1 MKNIDFGIDLGT
13 TNSGIGRYENGK
25 VQVLKNPVGLGEIL
39 PSVVSFYKGRTLVG
53 NKAREQYLSNAGNVF
68 GAFKRKM
75 GTGESYAMSG
85 PEGLTQLS
93 PVDLSAYVL
102 KELKNYV
109 PGTNIEAAV
118 ITIPASF
125 DTIQSNAT
133 KQAGY
138 QAGFKEVVLLQE
150 PIAACLAYANLSNLN
165 IETEQKW
172 LVYDFGGGTFDVALV
187 HIDKRELKV
196 LDNRGNNFLGGVD
209 IDHAFLA
216 GTVVPKLSA
225 ITGDNDMWPRLLS
238 KDGAYE
244 KLWYYLNYKA
254 EEAKKE
260 LSVSQTTWMEIDF
273 PELDI
278 LTDIELSR
286 DDVNKAIK
294 PKYKES
300 EKFIIELL
308 AENSLTFEGIER
320 VILVGGTT
328 YIPFIKESLR
338 ALGVKVDESIDPT
351 TAVITGA
358 AYFAGAHPQSAAV
371 NDGGAA
377 PVANTIDVKLSFET
391 YSNDLEELIAFKI
404 TEAFTGFY
412 RITRTDGGFDTGLR
426 PFTQTANEFVTL
438 LPKARNTFKLSIYN
452 SEQQPVFE
460 TTAIAISHGLYGVS
474 GQLLPEDICIELDS
488 KENNTYLEVI
498 FKRNNILPLS
508 KTLYKTFSR
517 SIIKNSA
524 DKLIINVVEGKSGT
538 LPGSNLSIGYIAI
551 SGSELEGD
559 LIQGTDVEIQL
570 DIDESRG
577 LKVDVYIP
585 STAQQI
591 SQSFHISTKEVNI
604 DKMLLDIAAAEN
616 ILDVEIAE
624 SSKNEVFELSAM
636 FQRIKDEL
644 QSLKQAIHETKKDK
658 VTEERYRLD
667 DTKRKLL
674 SELDSLTRSRDVFI
688 ASSLYKKEK
697 EQYLE
702 QEKYATAAQK
712 SESKKIFDG
721 EKEMLQSGDKHLIK
735 RATTQLESLNDKI
748 FLQNDETFINLFWQ
762 LNSLPEFYY
771 ADISNLDELSEAGK
785 DAITKRDYLNLKHIV
800 NVMFSKVDD
809 MYKVKRRNETEHI
822 QHVQQTP
829 TFKTGLK

>member
-39 PSVVSFYKGRTLVG
+39 PSVVSFYRGRTLVG
-53 NKAREQYLSNAGNVF
+53 NKAREQYLTNAGNVF

-75 GTGESYAMSG
+75 GTAENYAVTSA
-85 PEGLTQLS
+85 EGVTQLS
-93 PVDLSAYVL
+93 PVDLSAYIL

-109 PGTNIEAAV
+109 PGTSIEAAV

-165 IETEQKW
+165 IEDEQKW

-187 HIDKRELKV
+187 YINKRELRV

-216 GTVVPKLSA
+216 GTVVPKLST
-225 ITGDNDMWPRLLS
+225 ITGDSDMWNKLVS

-244 KLWYYLNYKA
+244 KLWYYLGYKA

-273 PELDI
+273 PELEI

-286 DDVNKAIK
+286 DAINSAVK

-300 EKFIIELL
+300 EKFVIELL
-308 AENSLTFEGIER
+308 AENNLTFKDIER

-328 YIPFIKESLR
+328 YIPFIKDALR
-338 ALGVKVDESIDPT
+338 GLGVKVDDSIDPT

-358 AYFAGAHPQSAAV
+358 AYFAGAHQQSEGVDDNPAAHVV
-371 NDGGAA
+371 NK
-377 PVANTIDVKLSFET
+377 IDVKLSYET
-391 YSNDLEELIAFKI
+391 YSNDLEELIAFKA
-404 TEAFTGFY
+404 TDGFAGHY
-412 RITRTDGGFDTGLR
+412 RITRADGGFDTGLLQ
-426 PFTQTANEFVTL
+426 FNQTANEFVTL
-438 LPKARNTFKLSIYN
+438 LPKAKNNFKLSIYN
-452 SEQQPVFE
+452 NGQQPVFE
-460 TTAIAISHGLYGVS
+460 TTAITISHGLYGVA

-488 KENNTYLEVI
+488 KEDNTYLEVI

-517 SIIKNSA
+517 SIIKNST

-551 SGSELEGD
+551 EGSDLQGD

-585 STAQQI
+585 STGQQI
-591 SQSFHISTKEVNI
+591 SQSFHISAKEVNLE
-604 DKMLLDIAAAEN
+604 KMLLDIAAAEN
-616 ILDVEIAE
+616 TLDAEIAE
-624 SSKNEVFELSAM
+624 SSKSEAYELSAM
-636 FQRIKDEL
+636 FQRIKEEL
-644 QSLKQAIHETKKDK
+644 QLLKQKIHETKNDK

-674 SELDSLTRSRDVFI
+674 SELDSLTRSRDVFM
-688 ASSLYKKEK
+688 ATSLYKKEK
-697 EQYLE
+697 ERYLA
-702 QEKYATAAQK
+702 QEKYATAVQK
-712 SESKKIFDG
+712 AALKKIFDG
-721 EKEMLQSGDKHLIK
+721 EKELLQSGDKHLIK
-735 RATTQLESLNDKI
+735 RATQELESLNDKI
-748 FLQNDETFINLFWQ
+748 FLQNDEAFISLFWQ

-771 ADISNLDELSEAGK
+771 ADISNLAELSEAGQK
-785 DAITKRDYLNLKHIV
+785 AIEKRDYLNLKHIV
-800 NVMFSKVDD
+800 TVMFNKVDD
-809 MYKVKRRNETEHI
+809 VYKVRRNSDNEHF
-822 QHVQQTP
+822 QHMQKNP
-829 TFKTGLK
+829 TFKTGLS

>member
-25 VQVLKNPVGLGEIL
+25 VLILKNPVGLGEIL

-75 GTGESYAMSG
+75 GTAESYTLAR
-85 PEGLTQLS
+85 PEGVTQLS

-109 PGTNIEAAV
+109 QGTNIDATV

-133 KQAGY
+133 KNAGY

-150 PIAACLAYANLSNLN
+150 PIAACLAYANLSHLN
-165 IETEQKW
+165 IENEQKW

-187 HIDKRELKV
+187 YINKRELKV

-216 GTVVPKLSA
+216 NTVVPKLSA
-225 ITGDNDMWPRLLS
+225 VTGDSDLWNKLIS
-238 KDGAYE
+238 KEGAYE
-244 KLWYYLNYKA
+244 KLWYYLNYMA

-260 LSVSQTTWMEIDF
+260 LSVSSTAWMEIDF

-278 LTDIELSR
+278 LTDIEVSR
-286 DDVNKAIK
+286 DDLNRAVA

-300 EKFIIELL
+300 EQFIVELL
-308 AENSLTFEGIER
+308 AQNNLTFADIER

-328 YIPFIKESLR
+328 YIPFIKDSLKG
-338 ALGVKVDESIDPT
+338 LGAMVDDSIDPT
-351 TAVITGA
+351 TAVIAGA
-358 AYFAGAHPQSAAV
+358 AYFAGAHPQSAKDDEAEIPPPS
-371 NDGGAA
+371 NS
-377 PVANTIDVKLSFET
+377 IDVKLSYET
-391 YSNDLEELIAFKI
+391 YSNDLEELIAFKT
-404 TEAFTGFY
+404 TEPFAGSY

-426 PFTQTANEFVTL
+426 PFNQTANEFVSL
-438 LPKARNTFKLSIYN
+438 LPKAKNNFKLSIYN
-452 SEQQPVFE
+452 AGQQTVFE
-460 TTAIAISHGLYGVS
+460 TTEIGISHGLYSVS
-474 GQLLPEDICIELDS
+474 GQLLPEDICIELDNQ
-488 KENNTYLEVI
+488 ENNTYLEVI

-538 LPGSNLSIGYIAI
+538 LPGSNLSIGYIGIA
-551 SGSELEGD
+551 GNELQGD
-559 LIQGTDVEIQL
+559 LIQGTDIEIQL

-577 LKVDVYIP
+577 LKVDIYIP
-585 STAQQI
+585 TTGQTI
-591 SQSFHISTKEVNI
+591 SQSFHISTREINI
-604 DKMLLDIAAAEN
+604 DKMLLDIASAE
-616 ILDVEIAE
+616 EIVAREIKE
-624 SSKNEVFELSAM
+624 SDQNEAFELSAM
-636 FQRIKDEL
+636 FQRISIEL
-644 QSLKQAIHETKKDK
+644 QYLKGRIQETKKDK

-674 SELDSLTRSRDVFI
+674 GELDSLTRSRDVFM
-688 ASSLYKKEK
+688 ATALYNKEK
-697 EQYLE
+697 ERYIAQE
-702 QEKYATAAQK
+702 QYATVMQK
-712 SESKKIFDG
+712 NALKKIFDE
-721 EKEMLQSGDKHLIK
+721 EKEVLQSGDKHLIK
-735 RATTQLESLNDKI
+735 RKTDELEKLNHTI
-748 FLQNDETFINLFWQ
+748 ALQNDEVYINIFWQ
-762 LNSLPEFYY
+762 LNALPEICYV
-771 ADISNLDELSEAGK
+771 DLTNLSELSEAGQK
-785 DAITKRDYLNLKHIV
+785 AITNRDYLQLKHIV
-800 NVMFSKVDD
+800 TVMFNKVDNRF
-809 MYKVKRRNETEHI
+809 KKSAGKEQEHI
-822 QHVQQTP
+822 QHIQQNS